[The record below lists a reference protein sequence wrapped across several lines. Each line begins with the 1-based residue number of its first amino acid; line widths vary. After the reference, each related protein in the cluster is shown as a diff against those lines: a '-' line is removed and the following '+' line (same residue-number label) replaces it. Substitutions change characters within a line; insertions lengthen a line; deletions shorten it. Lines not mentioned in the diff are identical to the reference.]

1 MEMLF
6 LVVRFELLTLNLI
19 NMKRLIYLFAV
30 IGFISLNS
38 CKTAS
43 IVQTSNEKYEQT
55 NPNSIEI
62 FLSKKPDR
70 DYDEIGKVSSDK
82 YNGFG
87 IAKKSEVKIQED
99 LKKKAASIG
108 GNAIINVT
116 EDFASISGIVI
127 RYR

>member
-1 MEMLF
+1 
-6 LVVRFELLTLNLI
+6 
-19 NMKRLIYLFAV
+19 MKKIIYLFAV

-38 CKTAS
+38 CKTSS

-82 YNGFG
+82 YKG
-87 IAKKSEVKIQED
+87 IPTGKRSEEKIQED

-127 RYR
+127 RYK